1 MKKYKPLK
9 RVLALVLSCLMALSL
24 LPGAAFAASDSVSI
38 RFTPNYDSDGAQIC
52 YAADLVWD
60 GSVLHPAGQA
70 KKKILADGEE
80 AWCLEP
86 GVPLNTGTT
95 LTTDAVRTW
104 TSLSASQQE
113 TVKLVT
119 ALYHTASLSGTEG
132 EQNVAAQLLIWEF
145 VKGARVSY
153 GSYQRVDDAFWNA
166 MFTGGANAG
175 TRQAYEQLEA
185 LLADYPKTPSF
196 MGTEWE
202 LDWDGSCYRAEL
214 TDRNDCLSGFNF
226 VSSDPAVSVSV
237 SDNVLTLTANQ
248 PLSGAVTITARKE
261 LTQVSAA
268 SKLVAYGADVYQ
280 EIAVGVER
288 PQAVE
293 ADLTVKTSVG
303 AMQITKTAEDGA
315 VSGISFRITG
325 AGVDRTVKTDGS
337 GKVLVENLPTGRYT
351 VAEQTGESYAPTE
364 EQTVTVTAGQTAQV
378 SFQNRLKKWRVTVT
392 KVDGETSTAQ
402 GDATLAGAVYGIY
415 QGGALVDSYT
425 TDSNGQ
431 FTTNYYP
438 CGADWTLKEI
448 TPSAGYQLDET
459 VYSIGA
465 EAKNYSAE
473 YNDCA
478 LTVKEAVIQGKIS
491 IVKHT
496 DDGATGIDTP
506 EEGAQFQIYR
516 KSAGSFDA
524 APETERDTLTCDAD
538 GWAESKDLP
547 YGTYVVHQTSGWD
560 GREQMPDFEV
570 QITEQNKTY
579 RYLLNDA
586 VLKSSIEIVKK
597 DAETGAVIPL
607 AGAGFQVRSKATG
620 ELITQHL
627 TYPTP
632 VDIDT
637 FYTDTTGKLM
647 LPEPLPY
654 GDYELIEVQA
664 PGGYVLSKESVA
676 FTVDGTQ
683 SLVTV
688 ECFDSAQKGQ
698 ITISKTGEVFQ
709 SVTETGGIYQSVYAE
724 GGLAGAVYA
733 LTAAEDIYTPDGTLR
748 LAAGELAAELTTGE
762 DGTATSE
769 PLYLGHYL
777 LTERTAPDGYVL
789 DGKPIEVELTYAG
802 QEVEVTQTA
811 VSCMDERQKVSV
823 SLEKMMES
831 DEVFHIQGNPTAVTF
846 GLYAAEKL
854 TAADGTEIPQDGLL
868 ELASVTEDGA
878 LTFQSD
884 LPLGHYY
891 LKEVSTDEGYICA
904 DIVYPVDF
912 DYAGQDVSTVNIVA
926 NQGKAIEN
934 DLLRGSMQGQ
944 KNADDDSIQQGVSFG
959 LFRPGES
966 DPILTAVTDE
976 NGRFTFE
983 NIPFGHYEVRELAGL
998 DGYTVDET
1006 SHAVDITED
1015 GCVIELTVTDERTKF
1030 EISKRD
1036 ITNDEELPSAELTI
1050 SALDGTEVE
1059 CWISGD
1065 APHSIT
1071 GLTVGK
1077 TYRLTEVSAP
1087 SGFSPA
1093 ESILFTVENTGEVQ
1107 RVVMY
1112 DAPVPT
1118 EPVTAPKTGDTARI
1132 GPWLG
1137 LGAAALGGL
1146 CALLIIHRKRGD
1158 R

>member
-1 MKKYKPLK
+1 MIQMKKYKPLK

-119 ALYHTASLSGTEG
+119 ALYQTASLSGTEG

-226 VSSDPAVSVSV
+226 VSSDPAVSVAASG
-237 SDNVLTLTANQ
+237 NVLT
-248 PLSGAVTITARKE
+248 
-261 LTQVSAA
+261 
-268 SKLVAYGADVYQ
+268 
-280 EIAVGVER
+280 
-288 PQAVE
+288 
-293 ADLTVKTSVG
+293 
-303 AMQITKTAEDGA
+303 
-315 VSGISFRITG
+315 
-325 AGVDRTVKTDGS
+325 
-337 GKVLVENLPTGRYT
+337 
-351 VAEQTGESYAPTE
+351 
-364 EQTVTVTAGQTAQV
+364 VTADQTAQV

-392 KVDGETSTAQ
+392 KVDSETSDTQ
-402 GDATLAGAVYGIY
+402 GNATLAGAVYGIY

-425 TDSNGQ
+425 TDSSGQ

-438 CGADWTLKEI
+438 CGENWTLKEI
-448 TPSAGYQLDET
+448 SSSEGYQLDET
-459 VYSIGA
+459 TYPIGA
-465 EAKNYSAE
+465 EAKNYSVG

-538 GWAESKDLP
+538 GWAESKALP

-607 AGAGFQVRSKATG
+607 AGAGFQVRSKETG
-620 ELITQHL
+620 ELVIQHL

-632 VDIDT
+632 VDLDT

-664 PGGYVLSKESVA
+664 PSGYVLNKEPVA

-698 ITISKTGEVFQ
+698 VTISKTGAVFQ
-709 SVTETGGIYQSVYAE
+709 SVTETGGIYQPVYAE
-724 GGLAGAVYA
+724 GGLVGAVYT

-748 LAAGELAAELTTGE
+748 LAAGELAAELTTDENG
-762 DGTATSE
+762 AAASE

-777 LTERTAPDGYVL
+777 LTEHTAPEGYTL
-789 DGKPIEVELTYAG
+789 DGTPIEVELTYAG
-802 QEVEVTQTA
+802 QEVEVTQTF

-831 DEVFHIQGNPTAVTF
+831 NEVFNIQGDPTAVTF

-868 ELASVTEDGA
+868 ELASVAEDGT

-891 LKEVSTDEGYICA
+891 LKEVSTDKGYICA
-904 DIVYPVDF
+904 GTIYPVDF
-912 DYAGQDVSTVNIVA
+912 DYAGQDIPLVELKA
-926 NQGKAIEN
+926 NDGEAVEN
-934 DLLRGSMQGQ
+934 DLLRGSVQGQ
-944 KNADDDSIQQGVSFG
+944 KNADDDSIQQGVIFG
-959 LFRPGES
+959 LFRPGEA
-966 DPILTAVTDE
+966 DPILTTVTQE
-976 NGRFTFE
+976 NGRFSFE
-983 NIPFGHYEVRELAGL
+983 NIPFGHYEVRELSGL

-1006 SHAVDITED
+1006 AHAVDITED

-1036 ITNDEELPSAELTI
+1036 ITNDEELPGAELTV
-1050 SALDGTEVE
+1050 SELDGTEVE
-1059 CWISGD
+1059 RWISGD
-1065 APHSIT
+1065 EPHSIT

-1077 TYRLTEVSAP
+1077 TYSLTEVRAP
-1087 SGFSPA
+1087 SGFKVA

-1112 DAPVPT
+1112 DAPIPT
-1118 EPVTAPKTGDTARI
+1118 EVVIAPKTGDTVRI

-1146 CALLIIHRKRGD
+1146 CALLIIRRKRGG

>member
-1 MKKYKPLK
+1 MKKHKPLK

-113 TVKLVT
+113 AVRLVT
-119 ALYHTASLSGTEG
+119 ALYQTASLSGTEG
-132 EQNVAAQLLIWEF
+132 EQNVAAQLIIWEF

-166 MFTGGANAG
+166 MFTGGANVG
-175 TRQAYEQLEA
+175 TRQVYEELES
-185 LLADYPKTPSF
+185 LLADYGKTPSF
-196 MGTEWE
+196 IGSDWT

-214 TDRNDCLSGFNF
+214 TDQNDCLSGFTF
-226 VSSDPAVSVSV
+226 ASADSSVGVAASG
-237 SDNVLTLTANQ
+237 NVLTVTAEK

-261 LTQVSAA
+261 LTQVDGE

-288 PQAVE
+288 PEAVE
-293 ADLTVKTSVG
+293 ASMTVKTSVG
-303 AMQITKTAEDGA
+303 AMQITKTSEDGA

-337 GKVLVENLPTGRYT
+337 GKVLVANLPSGRYT

-364 EQTVTVTAGQTAQV
+364 EQTVMVTDGQPAQV

-392 KVDGETSTAQ
+392 KVDGETSDAQ
-402 GDATLAGAVYGIY
+402 GDATLASAVYGIY

-438 CGADWTLKEI
+438 CGSEWTLKEI

-459 VYSIGA
+459 VYPIGA

-478 LTVKEAVIQGKIS
+478 LTVKEAVIQGRIS
-491 IVKHT
+491 IAKHT
-496 DDGATGIDTP
+496 DDGTTGIDTP

-607 AGAGFQVRSKATG
+607 AGAGFQVRSKETG
-620 ELITQHL
+620 ELVIQHL

-632 VDIDT
+632 VDLDT

-664 PGGYVLSKESVA
+664 PSGYVLNKEPVA

-698 ITISKTGEVFQ
+698 VTISKTGEVFS
-709 SVTETGGIYQSVYAE
+709 SVTETDSIYQPVYAE
-724 GGLAGAVYA
+724 GGLVGAVYT

-748 LAAGELAAELTTGE
+748 LAAGELAAELTTDENG
-762 DGTATSE
+762 AAASE
-769 PLYLGHYL
+769 PLYLGHYQ
-777 LTERTAPDGYVL
+777 LTERTAPEGYVL
-789 DGKPIEVELTYAG
+789 DETPIEVELTYAG

-831 DEVFHIQGNPTAVTF
+831 DEVFHIQGDPTAVTF
-846 GLYAAEKL
+846 GLYAAENL

-944 KNADDDSIQQGVSFG
+944 KNADDDSIQQGVTFG
-959 LFRPGES
+959 LFRSGES
-966 DPILTAVTDE
+966 EPILTAVTDE
-976 NGRFTFE
+976 SSRFSFE

-1036 ITNDEELPSAELTI
+1036 ITNDKELPGAELTI

-1059 CWISGD
+1059 RWISGD

-1071 GLTVGK
+1071 GLMVGK

-1087 SGFSPA
+1087 NGFKMA

-1137 LGAAALGGL
+1137 LGTAALGGL
-1146 CALLIIHRKRGD
+1146 CALLIIHWKRGG

>member
-1 MKKYKPLK
+1 MKKHKPLK
-9 RVLALVLSCLMALSL
+9 RVLALVLSCIMAFSL

-38 RFTPNYDSDGAQIC
+38 RFRPNYDSGGTQIC

-60 GSVLHPAGQA
+60 GATLHPAGQA

-104 TSLSASQQE
+104 TSLSSSQQE
-113 TVKLVT
+113 AVKLVT

-153 GSYQRVDDAFWNA
+153 GNYQRVDDAFWNA

-175 TRQAYEQLEA
+175 TRQVYEELES
-185 LLADYPKTPSF
+185 LLADYGKTPSF
-196 MGTEWE
+196 MGSDWT
-202 LDWDGSCYRAEL
+202 LDWNGSCYRAEL
-214 TDRNDCLSGFNF
+214 TDQNNCLSGFTF
-226 VSSDPAVSVSV
+226 ASSDPSVGVAVSG
-237 SDNVLTLTANQ
+237 NVLTVTAEK

-261 LTQVSAA
+261 LAQVDGE

-288 PQAVE
+288 PEAVE
-293 ADLTVKTSVG
+293 TSMSVRTSVG
-303 AMQITKTAEDGA
+303 AMQITKTSEDGT

-325 AGVDRTVKTDGS
+325 TGVDRMVRTDES
-337 GKVLVENLPTGRYT
+337 GKVLAENLPSGHYT
-351 VAEQTGESYAPTE
+351 VAEQTGESYALTE

-378 SFQNRLKKWRVTVT
+378 SFQNKLKKWRLTVT
-392 KVDGETSTAQ
+392 KVDSETPDAQ
-402 GDATLAGAVYGIY
+402 GDAALAGAVYGIY
-415 QGGALVDSYT
+415 QGGTLVDSYT
-425 TDSNGQ
+425 TDAAGQ
-431 FTTNYYP
+431 FTTSYYP
-438 CGADWTLKEI
+438 CGTDWTLKEI

-459 VYSIGA
+459 TYPIGA
-465 EAKNYSAE
+465 EAGNYSVE
-473 YNDCA
+473 YNDCTM
-478 LTVKEAVIQGKIS
+478 TVQEKVICGRIS

-496 DDGATGIDTP
+496 DEGTTGIDTP

-524 APETERDTLTCDAD
+524 APETERDTLACDAD
-538 GWAESKDLP
+538 GWAESKNLP

-607 AGAGFQVRSKATG
+607 AGAGFQVRSKETG
-620 ELITQHL
+620 ELVIQHL

-637 FYTDTTGKLM
+637 FYSDTTGKLM

-664 PGGYVLSKESVA
+664 PSGYVLAKEPVA

-698 ITISKTGEVFQ
+698 ITINKTGEVFS
-709 SVTETGGIYQSVYAE
+709 SVTETDGIYQPVYAE

-748 LAAGELAAELTTGE
+748 LAAGELAAELTTTE
-762 DGTATSE
+762 SGTATSE

-777 LTERTAPDGYVL
+777 LTERTAPEGYVL
-789 DGKPIEVELTYAG
+789 DETPIEVELTYAG

-823 SLEKMMES
+823 SLEKLMES
-831 DEVFHIQGNPTAVTF
+831 DEVFYIQGDPTAVTF
-846 GLYAAEKL
+846 GLYTAEKL
-854 TAADGTEIPQDGLL
+854 TAADGTELPQDGLL
-868 ELASVTEDGA
+868 ELASVTENGT
-878 LTFQSD
+878 LTFQTD

-904 DIVYPVDF
+904 DTIYPVDF
-912 DYAGQDVSTVNIVA
+912 NYVGQNIPLVELKA
-926 NQGKAIEN
+926 NSGEAVEN
-934 DLLRGSMQGQ
+934 DLLRGSVQGQ

-959 LFRPGES
+959 LFRPGEAE
-966 DPILTAVTDE
+966 PILTVVTAE
-976 NGRFTFE
+976 NGRFSFE
-983 NIPFGHYEVRELAGL
+983 NIPFGHYEVRELSGL

-1006 SHAVDITED
+1006 AHAVDITED
-1015 GCVIELTVTDERTKF
+1015 GCVVELTITDERTKF

-1036 ITNDEELPSAELTI
+1036 ITNDEELPGAELTV
-1050 SALDGTEVE
+1050 SELDGTEVE
-1059 CWISGD
+1059 HWTSSD
-1065 APHSIT
+1065 TPHSIT

-1107 RVVMY
+1107 KVVMY
-1112 DAPVPT
+1112 DAPIPT
-1118 EPVTAPKTGDTARI
+1118 ETVTAPKTGDTVRI